1 MNNDMQME
9 NTLAETNQFL
19 LIECWSGQSN
29 AVPEEHEQT
38 WKM

>member
-9 NTLAETNQFL
+9 NTETNQFL
-19 LIECWSGQSN
+19 LIECWSRQGN
-29 AVPEEHEQT
+29 TVPEEHEQT